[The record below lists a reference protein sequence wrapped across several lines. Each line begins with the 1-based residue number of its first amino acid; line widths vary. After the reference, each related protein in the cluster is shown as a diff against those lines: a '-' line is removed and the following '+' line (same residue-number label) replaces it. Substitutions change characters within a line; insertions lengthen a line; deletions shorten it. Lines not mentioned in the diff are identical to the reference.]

1 MIHLFEGM
9 KTGNQR
15 QMNAYKA
22 IDELGL
28 FEDLRLYKPV
38 LCGTIP
44 IGIDVESSDLDIIME
59 VKELK
64 SFQQKLYD
72 LYGRQHRFI
81 MERKMIREREV
92 VKANFMF
99 KGFIFELFGQN
110 QPVHNQNAYL
120 HMLIE
125 YELLRKN
132 PHLKNQV
139 IELKQRGFKTE
150 PAFCLLLDI
159 PGDPYAGLI
168 QYGIKKGI
176 VIE

>member
-1 MIHLFEGM
+1 M
-9 KTGNQR
+9 KTGNQK

-22 IDELGL
+22 IDELRIL
-28 FEDLRLYKPV
+28 EDLRLYKPV

-72 LYGRQHRFI
+72 LYGRQHRFTL
-81 MERKMIREREV
+81 EKKMIRERQV

-99 KGFIFELFGQN
+99 KGFMFELFGQD

-120 HMLIE
+120 HTLIE
-125 YELLRKN
+125 DELLRKN
-132 PHLKNQV
+132 PPLKNQV
-139 IELKQRGFKTE
+139 ITLKKRGYKTE
-150 PAFCLLLDI
+150 SAFCVLLGI
-159 PGDPYAGLI
+159 SGDPYAGLI
-168 QYGIKKGI
+168 RYGIEEGIIKG
-176 VIE
+176 